1 MPSENTKTNPYS
13 FLRFALSVFPEFWM
27 FQLLASLCLFPLSR
41 LVWRFVRALT
51 AKSGAVTSANYLR
64 FLASWRF
71 PALLALLA
79 LLIFLYLL
87 FELLAPLYLCNALL
101 KGECPRFRA
110 ALADGLRSLRKL
122 ATPHGFLF
130 LFYLAV
136 LVPIS
141 GVGFRIHLTR
151 NFYIPKFISEVIDS
165 NPHYFLLYSL
175 LMLFLLW
182 LGYRL
187 AFFLHAVLLEHCTP
201 RAAYRRSSELVR
213 KNRLRIL
220 KELVLLFLFLTAV
233 RLLVALFFQFV
244 PMLFLVSKESSLL
257 DRAAGAG
264 NGLELLQN
272 AETRSFLLYRFAAA
286 FAVLFGNYMRAMA
299 GMLCN
304 SYFMLRFT
312 KLFLSLS
319 RETPIE
325 PAALPKSPRRKL
337 LLSVMGFSVF
347 LIAFFSFVIAFL
359 YAPLF
364 VREQKAKLVAHRAGG
379 YLAPENSLAG
389 IAASEAAGAYAAETD
404 VQRTLDGYYVINHD
418 DSFKRLAGVKRT
430 PPSMNLLEIK
440 GLVLVDPN
448 FPATT
453 YSVPT
458 LGEMLDACRG
468 KEKLFIELKGMT
480 ADQKTADDV
489 VRIVREKNMVSEVVI
504 ISLSYR
510 VINYTETHY
519 PEFDTGVLLFAGVG
533 NLPKLNCDIL
543 LLEEESV
550 SNARIAEIHAAGKQ
564 IGVWTVNDSE
574 GFRRF
579 FDSAVDYII
588 TDDLNLAREE
598 SAYLAERTPYQV
610 LEDKL
615 ANFWDFLFF

>member
-1 MPSENTKTNPYS
+1 MSSANTKTKPTS
-13 FLRFALSVFPEFWM
+13 FLSFARSAFPEFWI

-87 FELLAPLYLCNALL
+87 FELLAPIYLCNALL
-101 KGECPRFRA
+101 NGKCPRFRS
-110 ALADGLRSLRKL
+110 ALKDGLRSLRKL
-122 ATPHGFLF
+122 ATPHGLLF

-141 GVGFRIHLTR
+141 GIGFRIRLTR
-151 NFYIPKFISEVIDS
+151 NFYIPNFISEVIES
-165 NPHYFLLYSL
+165 TPLYFLLYAL

-187 AFFLHAVLLEHCTP
+187 AFFLHAVLLEGCTP
-201 RAAYRRSSELVR
+201 RAAFCRSSALVR

-220 KELVLLFLFLTAV
+220 KELLPLFLFLTAV
-233 RLLVALFFQFV
+233 RLLVALFFQFL

-257 DRAAGAG
+257 DRAARAG
-264 NGLELLQN
+264 NGLELLAS
-272 AETRSFLLYRFAAA
+272 AESRSFLLYRFAAA
-286 FAVLFGNYMRAMA
+286 FAVLLGNYTRAMT
-299 GMLCN
+299 GLLCN
-304 SYFMLRFT
+304 SFFMLRFT
-312 KLFLSLS
+312 KLFLSLRS
-319 RETPIE
+319 EEPIA
-325 PAALPKSPRRKL
+325 PAPLPKSPRRNL
-337 LLSVMGFSVF
+337 LLAGMGFSVF

-418 DSFKRLAGVKRT
+418 DSFQRLAGVKRT
-430 PPSMNLLEIK
+430 PPTMNLLEIK

-468 KEKLFIELKGMT
+468 KEKLFIELKGIT

-489 VRIVREKNMVSEVVI
+489 VRIVREKDMVSEVVI

-510 VINYTETHY
+510 VINYVETHY
-519 PEFDTGVLLFAGVG
+519 PEYETGVLFFAGVG
-533 NLPKLNCDIL
+533 NLSKLNCDIL

-564 IGVWTVNDSE
+564 IGVWTVNDTE

-579 FDSAVDYII
+579 LDSAVDYII
-588 TDDLNLAREE
+588 TDDLETAREE
-598 SAYLAERTPYQV
+598 KDFLAERTPYQV
-610 LEDKL
+610 LEDRL